1 MGMNRKKSA
10 ALFEEAQRRIPG
22 GVNSPVRAFKAV
34 GGAPLFIRR
43 AKGSKIIDVDG
54 NRFIDYVLSWGPMI
68 VGHAH
73 PKVVEA
79 IQKAAA
85 AGTSFG
91 APTPLEVELAKAV
104 QTNFPLMERLRFV
117 NSGTEATM
125 SAIRL
130 ARAYTR
136 RNKIIKFEGCYH
148 GHADSLLVKAGSGAA
163 TLGIPDS
170 PGVPPDLARDT
181 LTLPFN
187 NLKAVQK
194 LLEAEGNQIACLIVE
209 PVPGNMGT
217 VAPENG
223 YLPGLRELTRP
234 FGIVLIFD
242 EVMSGFRVAPGGAQ
256 ERYGIRPDLTCL
268 GKIIGG
274 GLPVGAYGGKKEI
287 MDLIAPVGPV
297 YQAGTLSGNP
307 LAMAAGI
314 ATLSLLQQPG
324 VYEKLEARSAALE
337 EGLADAARKADIPL
351 QINRI
356 GSQMT
361 LFFSKEKVGDYQ
373 SALQSDRDRFGKFFL
388 GLLEKGVYLPP
399 SQFEAFFLSTA
410 HGAADI
416 ENTIEA
422 AYQVFK
428 KL

>member
-1 MGMNRKKSA
+1 MKREKSA
-10 ALFEEAQRRIPG
+10 ALFQEAEKRIPG
-22 GVNSPVRAFKAV
+22 GVNSPVRAFKSV
-34 GGAPLFIRR
+34 GGNPLFIKK
-43 AKGSKIIDVDG
+43 AKGSKIVDADG

-79 IQKAAA
+79 IKKAAEN
-85 AGTSFG
+85 GTSFG
-91 APTPLEVELAKAV
+91 ASTAAEIDLAKSV
-104 QTNFPLMERLRFV
+104 QAHFPLMERVRFV

-130 ARAYTR
+130 ARAFTR
-136 RNKIIKFEGCYH
+136 RNKMIKFEGCYH
-148 GHADSLLVKAGSGAA
+148 GHADSLLVKAGSGAT

-181 LTLPFN
+181 ITLPFN
-187 NLKAVQK
+187 NLKALQRT
-194 LLEAEGNQIACLIVE
+194 LEQEGNQIACLIVE

-217 VAPENG
+217 IVPDDG
-223 YLPGLRELTRP
+223 FLPGLRELTRP

-242 EVMSGFRVAPGGAQ
+242 EVMSGFRIAPGGAQ

-274 GLPVGAYGGKKEI
+274 GLPVGAYGGKREI
-287 MDLIAPVGPV
+287 MEMIAPVGPV

-307 LAMAAGI
+307 LAMAAGL
-314 ATLSLLQQPG
+314 ATLSLLKDLA
-324 VYEKLEARSAALE
+324 VYEKLETRTADLA
-337 EGLADAARKADIPL
+337 EGLTDAARKAKVSV
-351 QINRI
+351 QINRVA
-356 GSQMT
+356 SQMT
-361 LFFSKEKVGDYQ
+361 LFFNSNKVTDYTT
-373 SALQSDRDRFGKFFL
+373 ALQSDRDRFSKFFL
-388 GLLEKGVYLPP
+388 ALLEQGVYLPP

-410 HGAADI
+410 HSPSDI
-416 ENTIEA
+416 EKTVEA
-422 AYQVFK
+422 AYRAFK

>member
-1 MGMNRKKSA
+1 MKREKSA
-10 ALFEEAQRRIPG
+10 ALFQEAEKRIPG
-22 GVNSPVRAFKAV
+22 GVNSPVRAFKSV
-34 GGAPLFIRR
+34 GGNPLFIKK
-43 AKGSKIIDVDG
+43 AKGSKIVDADG

-79 IQKAAA
+79 IKKAAEN
-85 AGTSFG
+85 GTSFG
-91 APTPLEVELAKAV
+91 APTALEIDLAKSV
-104 QTNFPLMERLRFV
+104 QANFPLMERVRFV

-130 ARAYTR
+130 ARAFTR

-148 GHADSLLVKAGSGAA
+148 GHADSLLVKAGSGAT

-170 PGVPPDLARDT
+170 PGVHPDLARDT
-181 LTLPFN
+181 ITLPFN
-187 NLKAVQK
+187 NLKLLQK
-194 LLEAEGNQIACLIVE
+194 TLEQEGNQIACVIVE

-217 VAPENG
+217 IVPEDG

-234 FGIVLIFD
+234 FGTVLIFD
-242 EVMSGFRVAPGGAQ
+242 EVMSGFRIAPGGAQ

-274 GLPVGAYGGKKEI
+274 GLPVGAYGGKREI
-287 MDLIAPVGPV
+287 MEMVAPVGPV

-307 LAMAAGI
+307 IAMAAGL
-314 ATLSLLQQPG
+314 ATLSLLKDLS
-324 VYEKLEARSAALE
+324 VYEKLERRAADLA
-337 EGLADAARKADIPL
+337 EGLADAARKAKISV
-351 QINRI
+351 QINRVA
-356 GSQMT
+356 SQMT
-361 LFFSKEKVGDYQ
+361 LFFNSNKVADYTT
-373 SALQSDRDRFGKFFL
+373 ALQSDRDRFSKFFL
-388 GLLEKGVYLPP
+388 ALLEQGVYLPP

-410 HGAADI
+410 HSPSDI
-416 ENTIEA
+416 EQTVAA
-422 AYQVFK
+422 AYRAFK